1 MLCDKVCQW
10 LVAGRWFSPGTPI
23 SSSNRTDNHDI
34 TEILLK
40 VALNTITLTLAPL
53 KSITYVKEKMYWCMH
68 SICINYSCS
77 LFRYQLSL
85 WWTHYL
91 PLNGFPA
98 NLKLISQKK
107 KKTIVPYTL
116 VHEFYLNEGVMF
128 STSCTNCF
136 LFQDK
141 KELQRLS
148 SVHSNF
154 RKFYLSLAAS
164 NSLRVDYLR
173 DDYQEEYGPEFH
185 SSLTSLTNKFLSKID
200 DHLPLTMFE
209 KVWFFLYYYSESAF
223 SDLLTVFGCV

>member
-1 MLCDKVCQW
+1 MF
-10 LVAGRWFSPGTPI
+10 LVQVPVISLVNPLSSIKWI
-23 SSSNRTDNHDI
+23 SS
-34 TEILLK
+34 
-40 VALNTITLTLAPL
+40 
-53 KSITYVKEKMYWCMH
+53 KSRANFSKEKK
-68 SICINYSCS
+68 NNCS
-77 LFRYQLSL
+77 LHFGT
-85 WWTHYL
+85 W
-91 PLNGFPA
+91 
-98 NLKLISQKK
+98 I
-107 KKTIVPYTL
+107 
-116 VHEFYLNEGVMF
+116 YLNEGVMF

-173 DDYQEEYGPEFH
+173 DDYQDEYGPEFH
-185 SSLTSLTNKFLSKID
+185 SSLTRLTNKFLSKID

-209 KVWFFLYYYSESAF
+209 KVWVFLYYYSESAF

>member
-1 MLCDKVCQW
+1 MFIVQVPVFS
-10 LVAGRWFSPGTPI
+10 LVNPLSSIKWI
-23 SSSNRTDNHDI
+23 SS
-34 TEILLK
+34 
-40 VALNTITLTLAPL
+40 
-53 KSITYVKEKMYWCMH
+53 KSRANFSKEK
-68 SICINYSCS
+68 
-77 LFRYQLSL
+77 
-85 WWTHYL
+85 
-91 PLNGFPA
+91 
-98 NLKLISQKK
+98 KK
-107 KKTIVPYTL
+107 TKKTIVPYTL

-164 NSLRVDYLR
+164 NSIRVDYLR

-185 SSLTSLTNKFLSKID
+185 SSLTRLTNKFLSKID

-209 KVWFFLYYYSESAF
+209 KVCFFCFIIQNLHLVIYLPSLDVYNSHFLHLAL
-223 SDLLTVFGCV
+223 DKIL